1 MLSSKKLN
9 FQNPVSVLSQNSS
22 AAIANSICCIQ
33 VLEDHNRTSNLKFQL
48 CQWKC
53 PRVDLIQVL
62 HRIVEQR
69 IIFSSLLRG
78 WNKVNTV
85 KHLSSTRKLG
95 KNRLIE
101 LIDLLVD
108 AGKNDALREVLIRSK
123 GNVNVRIDDVN
134 ERIHRVFCTANLQLP
149 PCKVGLF
156 FKISVK
162 THVLTKVK
170 NCDLPPK
177 DGFFYAGPYN
187 LRSGTLE
194 NDRQDLLKVT
204 TKDNGKTTKGLVR
217 IAQIFERAVNSLHD
231 VTMQHGC
238 FIPNDQVSL
247 TDQSSQRG
255 VFGDGA
261 K

>member
-69 IIFSSLLRG
+69 IIFFSLLRG

-95 KNRLIE
+95 KNCLIE

-108 AGKNDALREVLIRSK
+108 AGKNDALREVMIGLK

-134 ERIHRVFCTANLQLP
+134 ERIHRVFRTVKVVREGDVERIISVFTTANLQLP

-156 FKISVK
+156 
-162 THVLTKVK
+162 
-170 NCDLPPK
+170 
-177 DGFFYAGPYN
+177 
-187 LRSGTLE
+187 
-194 NDRQDLLKVT
+194 
-204 TKDNGKTTKGLVR
+204 
-217 IAQIFERAVNSLHD
+217 IAYSPSLHL
-231 VTMQHGC
+231 HRS
-238 FIPNDQVSL
+238 VSYEPSNSMTL
-247 TDQSSQRG
+247 
-255 VFGDGA
+255 
-261 K
+261 

>member
-1 MLSSKKLN
+1 
-9 FQNPVSVLSQNSS
+9 
-22 AAIANSICCIQ
+22 
-33 VLEDHNRTSNLKFQL
+33 
-48 CQWKC
+48 
-53 PRVDLIQVL
+53 
-62 HRIVEQR
+62 
-69 IIFSSLLRG
+69 
-78 WNKVNTV
+78 V
-85 KHLSSTRKLG
+85 KHSSSTRKLG

-134 ERIHRVFCTANLQLP
+134 ERIHRVFRTVKVVREGDVERIISVFTTANLQLP

-187 LRSGTLE
+187 LRSRTLE

-204 TKDNGKTTKGLVR
+204 TKDNGKTIKGLVR